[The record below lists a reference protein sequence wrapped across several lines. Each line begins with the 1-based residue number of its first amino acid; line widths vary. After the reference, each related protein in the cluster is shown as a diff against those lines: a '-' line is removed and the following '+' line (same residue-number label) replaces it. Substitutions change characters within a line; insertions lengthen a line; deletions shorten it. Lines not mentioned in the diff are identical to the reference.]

1 MRQRRQLAP
10 WQRNHLKI
18 NALELDDPKVAEAL
32 AALEGKPAI
41 YHCLSRVVNRDRV
54 FRRHERDMFVKL
66 MRRYEAFC
74 QVGVWTHCVMSNHFH
89 ILVEVPAPPEDRGAS
104 WSDERL
110 LSHLEIIY
118 SQSKVAE
125 LRWELARMR
134 RLRDEAAAEEFRN
147 RYFRRM
153 WDLSEFLKIVKQSFS
168 QWFNRRHERRGV
180 LWEGRFQS
188 ELVEDGHAA
197 RRVATYIDLNPVR
210 AGLVDDPKDWR
221 WSGYGEAVAGVVAAR
236 RGLQRIL
243 LEKAKTQ
250 VGKGLAS
257 EEAADGHQILR
268 NYRMALF
275 TDGKEHPRDA
285 RKNRVG
291 IAGARVKNVLENG
304 GRLSEADLLSC
315 KTRYFIDAIVI
326 GGEGFVD
333 HVFELIRGSLG
344 DRRTTGARR
353 MRRVSSKLRTL
364 RDLQKDAL
372 VYQGGAGA

>member
-1 MRQRRQLAP
+1 
-10 WQRNHLKI
+10 
-18 NALELDDPKVAEAL
+18 
-32 AALEGKPAI
+32 
-41 YHCLSRVVNRDRV
+41 
-54 FRRHERDMFVKL
+54 
-66 MRRYEAFC
+66 
-74 QVGVWTHCVMSNHFH
+74 
-89 ILVEVPAPPEDRGAS
+89 
-104 WSDERL
+104 
-110 LSHLEIIY
+110 
-118 SQSKVAE
+118 
-125 LRWELARMR
+125 MR